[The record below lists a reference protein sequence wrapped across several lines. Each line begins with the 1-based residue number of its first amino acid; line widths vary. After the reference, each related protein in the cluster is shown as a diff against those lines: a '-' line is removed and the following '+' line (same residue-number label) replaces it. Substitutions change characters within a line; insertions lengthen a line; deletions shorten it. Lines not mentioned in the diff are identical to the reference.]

1 MPNKPKGRSVGTA
14 GSQLGDCHSWE
25 VNLIIINIPR
35 RERAFKIPE
44 TYPRYKGGVQI
55 TAIFFF

>member
-44 TYPRYKGGVQI
+44 TQVQGGG
-55 TAIFFF
+55 TNYGHE